1 MICEVPRYN
10 SLDPRE
16 IHKNLVEYHH
26 RLFTPEAD
34 EPTHYRD
41 SRELESA
48 LAAMK
53 NIKNLYP
60 HLDPV
65 PEPTNSKQPVEQD
78 FIEAEQWLEK
88 AFDPH
93 LKIKD
98 RQTNEVC
105 WNGEAEE
112 FIGSRWAVLMSG
124 GKLSRSQLSTLLR
137 MPGNTI
143 HWMRTTGKCRVHT
156 RDLAEFLK
164 MYDRQYGFAKKP
176 FAERAKDTQ
185 QMIRQEKQ
193 RTKRDYSRHLG
204 TPYSIQD
211 RNK

>member
-10 SLDPRE
+10 SVDPRE
-16 IHKNLVEYHH
+16 IHRNLVEYHH
-26 RLFTPEAD
+26 RLFTPDAD
-34 EPTHYRD
+34 EPTHYLN

-48 LAAMK
+48 LAAMR
-53 NIKNLYP
+53 NIRDLYP

-65 PEPTNSKQPVEQD
+65 PEPMNSRRPTEQD
-78 FIEAEQWLEK
+78 FIDAEQWLEK

-98 RQTNEVC
+98 HQTNEVC
-105 WNGEAEE
+105 WNGQAEE

-124 GKLSRSQLSTLLR
+124 GKLRRSQLNTLLH

-164 MYDRQYGFAKKP
+164 MYDRQYGFARKP
-176 FAERAKDTQ
+176 FEEKARDTQ
-185 QMIRQEKQ
+185 QVIKREKQ
-193 RTKRDYSRHLG
+193 RTERDDSRPLA
-204 TPYSIQD
+204 TPYSAPG
-211 RNK
+211 R